1 MDWLVEPVSYKKGRD
16 FLLRNDLKDFT
27 TPIPQALLDIEE
39 KNRSNLF
46 AWRGQFS
53 PQLIEY
59 ILDAYCLPDSIVL
72 DPFAGSGTV
81 LYEAAAKSLSAFGFE
96 INPSAWS
103 FSKVYEF
110 ANMEPAM
117 REVVIAELRHKI
129 EDQFPFVLFA
139 DDNIPINTV
148 EERVISIG
156 QSINDGA
163 KVLCN
168 ALVVLLDIFKN
179 QITNGFVQ
187 GKFNAL
193 AAMVRKLPYSVRPI
207 KADLQDA
214 RALPLDNQSVD
225 FAVTSPPYINVFN
238 YHQNY
243 RRSVEVLGWDLLCVA
258 RSEIGSNRANR
269 GNRFYTVVQYC
280 IDMATALQELARVLK
295 PGARAVLVVGYESKV
310 LGTPFYNAD
319 IVEQLAVQ
327 SGVFEV
333 LFRQK
338 RVFTNRFGDA
348 IREDILNLR
357 RDSYTANSE
366 LPFMVGRAIAREALD
381 AASTAVSDGNRDL
394 LTDAMGKIDQIRGTP
409 VFNSG
414 NYSDYQTR
422 KSVMMIKEKGEAPM
436 RKETP
441 TLPTPHL
448 DKLKALLENRRL
460 QDVEKS
466 RVQTALQRYREWI
479 VELETVKSGQRG
491 AVQQLVNATNRYK
504 LSVELDLIF
513 DSPGDFLYRQK
524 GQLKLDNTILEEFLP
539 QLFYRGLSLA
549 DGTFELGPRKTFA
562 GLSFSSS
569 LTSLGI
575 GGRPSLRTKDQDF
588 VLGKRLY
595 MMTSFH
601 KDFHE
606 AERMEAHLGYVC
618 VECKTNLDK
627 TMFQE
632 AVATSRDLK
641 MAVPSSLYF
650 LVCEFLDMTP
660 VSITPTH
667 IDDVLIVRKAKRMS
681 SNVRQEYRTAK
692 EREAHRK
699 EYVEFLKSAK
709 YHADV
714 FQRMIDKVQSVLD
727 AADPELD
734 AVLKKGHF

>member
-1 MDWLVEPVSYKKGRD
+1 MKE
-16 FLLRNDLKDFT
+16 FT
-27 TPIPQALLDIEE
+27 KPIPQNLLNIEE

-53 PQLIEY
+53 PQLIECL
-59 ILDAYCLPDSIVL
+59 LDAYCLPDSIVL

-81 LYEAAAKSLSAFGFE
+81 LYEAATMSLSAFGYE
-96 INPSAWS
+96 INPSAWI

-110 ANMEPAM
+110 ANMEVS
-117 REVVIAELRHKI
+117 RRDTIIAELKHEI
-129 EDQFPFVLFA
+129 EREFPFILFS
-139 DDNIPINTV
+139 DDNVPVNVV
-148 EERVISIG
+148 EERIIKIG
-156 QSINDGA
+156 KSINDGA

-179 QITNGFVQ
+179 PITNSFVQ
-187 GKFNAL
+187 CKLNAL
-193 AAMVRKLPYSVRPI
+193 TEMVRKLPYSTKSI

-214 RALPLDNQSVD
+214 RALPLDNQSID
-225 FAVTSPPYINVFN
+225 FVVTSPPYINVFN

-243 RRSVEVLGWDLLCVA
+243 RRSVEVLGWDLLRVA

-269 GNRFYTVVQYC
+269 GNRYYTVVQYC

-295 PGARAVLVVGYESKV
+295 PGARAVIVVGYESKV
-310 LGTPFYNAD
+310 LGAPFYNAD

-327 SGVFEV
+327 SGTFEV
-333 LFRQK
+333 LLRQK
-338 RVFTNRFGDA
+338 RLFTNRFGET

-357 RDSYTANSE
+357 RSSYTAKSE
-366 LPFMVGRAIAREALD
+366 LPFVVGRAVANNALTT
-381 AASTAVSDGNRDL
+381 ASTAVSDDNRDL
-394 LTDAMGKIDQIRGTP
+394 LTDAVSKIDQIKGTP
-409 VFNSG
+409 IFNSV

-422 KSVMMIKEKGEAPM
+422 KNVMMTNEKGEESM
-436 RKETP
+436 KKETP

-448 DKLKALLENRRL
+448 DKLMALLENRRL
-460 QDVEKS
+460 PEVEKA
-466 RVQTALQRYREWI
+466 RVKVALQRYREWI
-479 VELETVKSGQRG
+479 AELETVKSGQRG
-491 AVQQLVNATNRYK
+491 AVQKLVDATNRYK

-539 QLFYRGLSLA
+539 QLFYRGLNLA
-549 DGTFELGPRKTFA
+549 DGTFELGPRKTFS

-569 LTSLGI
+569 ITSTGV
-575 GGRPSLRTKDQDF
+575 GGLPNLRTKDQDF

-595 MMTSFH
+595 MMTSFQ
-601 KDFHE
+601 KDFKE
-606 AERMEAHLGYVC
+606 AERLEAHLGYVC
-618 VECKTNLDK
+618 AECKTNLDK

-667 IDDVLIVRKAKRMS
+667 IDDVLIVRKTKRMS
-681 SNVRQEYRTAK
+681 SNVRQEFRTAK
-692 EREAHRK
+692 ERQSHRK
-699 EYVEFLKSAK
+699 EYVEFLESAK
-709 YHADV
+709 YYADV
-714 FQRMIDKVQSVLD
+714 FQRMVDKIQVVID
-727 AADPELD
+727 AADPEID

>member
-1 MDWLVEPVSYKKGRD
+1 
-16 FLLRNDLKDFT
+16 LKDFT
-27 TPIPQALLDIEE
+27 TPIPQALLNIEE

-53 PQLIEY
+53 PQLIEC
-59 ILDAYCLPDSIVL
+59 LLNAYCLPDSTVL

-81 LYEAAAKSLSAFGFE
+81 LYEAAAMSLSAFGFE

-110 ANMEPAM
+110 ANMKPAK
-117 REVVIAELRHKI
+117 REAVIAELRSKVDL
-129 EDQFPFVLFA
+129 EFPFVLFSEDSVPVNA
-139 DDNIPINTV
+139 V
-148 EERVISIG
+148 EERVIRIG

-168 ALVVLLDIFKN
+168 ALVVLLDIFNN
-179 QITNGFVQ
+179 QITNSLVQ
-187 GKFNAL
+187 NKLTAL
-193 AAMVRKLPYSVRPI
+193 AEMVCRLPYSNRPI

-225 FAVTSPPYINVFN
+225 FVVTSPPYINVFN

-243 RRSVEVLGWDLLCVA
+243 RRSVEVLGWDLLRVA

-295 PGARAVLVVGYESKV
+295 QGARAVLVVGYESKV
-310 LGTPFYNAD
+310 LGVPFYNAD

-333 LFRQK
+333 PLRQK
-338 RVFTNRFGDA
+338 RAFNNRFGDI

-357 RDSYTANSE
+357 RSAYTANSE
-366 LPFMVGRAIAREALD
+366 MPTIVGRSVARKALA
-381 AASTAVSDGNRDL
+381 AASANVSVSNRSL
-394 LTDAMGKIDQIRGTP
+394 LADAMGRIDRITGTP
-409 VFNSG
+409 IFNSVS
-414 NYSDYQTR
+414 YSDYHTR
-422 KSVMMIKEKGEAPM
+422 ENVMMVREEGEAPM
-436 RKETP
+436 SKDKP
-441 TLPTPHL
+441 ILPTPHL
-448 DKLKALLENRRL
+448 DKMKALLENRRL
-460 QDVEKS
+460 PATDKPRVEA
-466 RVQTALQRYREWI
+466 ALKRYREWI
-479 VELETVKSGQRG
+479 TDLEAVKGGQRG
-491 AVQQLVNATNRYK
+491 AVQGLVDATNRYK
-504 LSVELDLIF
+504 SSVELDLIF
-513 DSPGDFLYRQK
+513 DSPGEFLYRQK

-539 QLFYRGLSLA
+539 QLFYRGLNLA
-549 DGTFELGPRKTFA
+549 DGTFELGPQKTFA
-562 GLSFSSS
+562 GLSFGSSIAS
-569 LTSLGI
+569 PGI

-606 AERMEAHLGYVC
+606 AERMESHLGYVC
-618 VECKTNLDK
+618 AECKTNLDK

-681 SNVRQEYRTAK
+681 SNVRQEYRSAK
-692 EREAHRK
+692 ERKAHRD
-699 EYVEFLKSAK
+699 EYVEFLESAK
-709 YHADV
+709 YYADV
-714 FQRMIDKVQSVLD
+714 FQRMIDKIQRIID
-727 AADPELD
+727 AADPGMD
-734 AVLKKGHF
+734 AVLMKGYF

>member
-1 MDWLVEPVSYKKGRD
+1 
-16 FLLRNDLKDFT
+16 LKDFT
-27 TPIPQALLDIEE
+27 KPIPQALLNIEE

-53 PQLIEY
+53 PQLIECL
-59 ILDAYCLPDSIVL
+59 LDAYCLPDSIVL

-81 LYEAAAKSLSAFGFE
+81 LYEAAARSLSAFGFE

-110 ANMEPAM
+110 ANMKPAE
-117 REVVIAELRHKI
+117 REAVIAELRSNVEH
-129 EDQFPFVLFA
+129 QFPIVLFSE
-139 DDNIPINTV
+139 DSIPVEAV
-148 EERVISIG
+148 EERVIHIG

-168 ALVVLLDIFKN
+168 ALVVLLDIFNN
-179 QITNGFVQ
+179 QITNSFVQ
-187 GKFNAL
+187 GKLTAL
-193 AAMVRKLPYSVRPI
+193 AEMVRRLPYSPRPI
-207 KADLQDA
+207 KADLQDV

-225 FAVTSPPYINVFN
+225 FAVTSPPYLNVFN

-243 RRSVEVLGWDLLCVA
+243 RRSVEILGWDLLRVA

-280 IDMATALQELARVLK
+280 IDMATAMQELARVLK

-310 LGTPFYNAD
+310 LGVPFHNAD
-319 IVEQLAVQ
+319 IVEQIAVR
-327 SGVFEV
+327 SGAFEV
-333 LFRQK
+333 MLRQN
-338 RVFTNRFGDA
+338 RVFTNRFGDS

-357 RDSYTANSE
+357 RDAYTANSE
-366 LPFMVGRAIAREALD
+366 LPSIVGRSVAREALTT
-381 AASTAVSDGNRDL
+381 ASGRVSDRNRPL
-394 LTDAMGKIDQIRGTP
+394 LTDAMGQIDRITGTP
-409 VFNSG
+409 IFNSVS
-414 NYSDYQTR
+414 YSDYHTR
-422 KSVMMIKEKGEAPM
+422 ESVMIVREEGEAPM
-436 RKETP
+436 SKEKP

-460 QDVEKS
+460 PAVDKPRVEA
-466 RVQTALQRYREWI
+466 ALQRYREWI
-479 VELETVKSGQRG
+479 ADLEAVKGGQRG
-491 AVQQLVNATNRYK
+491 AVQRLVDATNRYK

-513 DSPGDFLYRQK
+513 DSPGEFLYRQK

-539 QLFYRGLSLA
+539 QLFYRGLNLA

-569 LTSLGI
+569 IASPGI

-606 AERMEAHLGYVC
+606 AERMESHLGYVC
-618 VECKTNLDK
+618 AECKTNLDK

-681 SNVRQEYRTAK
+681 SNVRQEYRSAK
-692 EREAHRK
+692 ERKAHRE
-699 EYVEFLKSAK
+699 EYVEFLESAK
-709 YHADV
+709 YYADV
-714 FQRMIDKVQSVLD
+714 FQRMIDKIQGLIDV
-727 AADPELD
+727 ADPEMD
-734 AVLKKGHF
+734 AVLKKGYF